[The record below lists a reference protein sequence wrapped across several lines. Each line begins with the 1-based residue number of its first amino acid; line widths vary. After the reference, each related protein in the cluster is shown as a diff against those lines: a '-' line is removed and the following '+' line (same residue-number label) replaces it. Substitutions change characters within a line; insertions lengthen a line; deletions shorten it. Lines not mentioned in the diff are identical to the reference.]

1 VPTVEGLA
9 FAYTLHPLP
18 PGRFGFRRWRW
29 ELWHGRALMAA
40 GWRVD
45 RAGACRALQAHGTQ
59 VAARMFGLRRALP
72 DAREHVSDIAPGST
86 LRVEAGAI
94 SFVLIPRALA
104 QDAVRAS

>member
-1 VPTVEGLA
+1 MPTVEGLE
-9 FAYTLHPLP
+9 FAYALHPLP

-45 RAGACRALQAHGTQ
+45 RGGACRALQNHATQ
-59 VAARMFGLRRALP
+59 VASRMFGLRRELP
-72 DAREHVSDIAPGST
+72 HPAEHVSDIRPGST
-86 LRVEAGAI
+86 LRVDTGAVT
-94 SFVLIPRALA
+94 FVLVPRAVA